1 MRNTKKKTLY
11 QKINKHKK
19 GETTQMNDFSQFI
32 TNKYIIVPFLLW
44 FSIQLFKVIW
54 DLVTTKKFNFKRIMG
69 AGGMPSSHSAVV
81 VALAVMIGKAEGFG
95 SPTFALALIFS
106 FVVMYDAAG
115 IRRAAGKQA
124 KLLNKL
130 IETPGLTGVQVS
142 EKLVEVL
149 GHTPTQVIVGAIM
162 GIIVGFIFA

>member
-1 MRNTKKKTLY
+1 MNTFMDFI
-11 QKINKHKK
+11 QNK
-19 GETTQMNDFSQFI
+19 NI
-32 TNKYIIVPFLLW
+32 YIPFFLW
-44 FSIQLFKVIW
+44 FGIQLFKLIY

-81 VALAVMIGKAEGFG
+81 AGIATLIGKYQGVDT
-95 SPTFALALIFS
+95 PIFALAFIFA
-106 FVVMYDAAG
+106 FVVMYDACG
-115 IRRAAGKQA
+115 VRRAAGKQA

-149 GHTPTQVIVGAIM
+149 GHTPVQVIVGALI
-162 GIIVGFIFA
+162 GVGVGLIA